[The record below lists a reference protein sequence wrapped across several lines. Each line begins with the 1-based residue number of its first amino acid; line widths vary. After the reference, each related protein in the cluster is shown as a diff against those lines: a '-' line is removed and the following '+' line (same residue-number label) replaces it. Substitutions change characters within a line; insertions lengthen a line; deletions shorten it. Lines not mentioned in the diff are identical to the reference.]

1 VLPFRDSRD
10 EEDEK
15 HMHPLQLDVIQRA
28 LQLWSNPGER
38 VFTPFMGVGSEVY
51 ETVRSGRFGVGVEL
65 KASYYRQTIKNLATI
80 DREDGSQAE
89 LFAPDEEWAER
100 EGEM

>member
-1 VLPFRDSRD
+1 
-10 EEDEK
+10 
-15 HMHPLQLDVIQRA
+15 
-28 LQLWSNPGER
+28 
-38 VFTPFMGVGSEVY
+38 
-51 ETVRSGRFGVGVEL
+51 L

-89 LFAPDEEWAER
+89 LLAPDEEWAER